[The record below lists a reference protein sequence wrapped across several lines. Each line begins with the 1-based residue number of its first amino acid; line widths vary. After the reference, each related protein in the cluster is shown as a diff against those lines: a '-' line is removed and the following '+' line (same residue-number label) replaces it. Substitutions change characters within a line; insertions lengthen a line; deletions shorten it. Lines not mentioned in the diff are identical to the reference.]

1 MATDPDVVTI
11 VEHNLALASGTASVS
26 EGPDWAATARL
37 AVLEATAA
45 RLVGGILNA
54 ATGALTIKISIVNGW
69 ARAATV
75 VTTVLRRSLKV
86 TSSIPLAGLAPRR
99 AEPE

>member
-1 MATDPDVVTI
+1 MGRNGSAGGAGSDG
-11 VEHNLALASGTASVS
+11 GTA
-26 EGPDWAATARL
+26 
-37 AVLEATAA
+37 
-45 RLVGGILNA
+45 VGGILNA
-54 ATGALTIKISIVNGW
+54 ALTIKISIVNGW

>member
-37 AVLEATAA
+37 AVLEATARTA
-45 RLVGGILNA
+45 VAVLNA
-54 ATGALTIKISIVNGW
+54 ALTIKISIVNGW

>member
-54 ATGALTIKISIVNGW
+54 ALTIKISIVNGW

>member
-1 MATDPDVVTI
+1 MGRNGSAGGAGSDG
-11 VEHNLALASGTASVS
+11 GTA
-26 EGPDWAATARL
+26 
-37 AVLEATAA
+37 
-45 RLVGGILNA
+45 VGGILNA

-75 VTTVLRRSLKV
+75 VTRVLRRSLKV